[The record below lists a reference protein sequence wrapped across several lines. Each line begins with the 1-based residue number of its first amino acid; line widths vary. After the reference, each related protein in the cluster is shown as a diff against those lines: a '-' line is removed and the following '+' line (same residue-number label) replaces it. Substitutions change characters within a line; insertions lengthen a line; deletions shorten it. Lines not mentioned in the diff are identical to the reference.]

1 MTARETYLDVI
12 KEQHIRS
19 VIDMCLSKYD
29 IYQTNEQVLNSIFEL
44 DVNPDVKIEFA
55 RPFEKWTPSQMVNY
69 IVLVAEQAMDITTGA
84 LDNIPENYKKEESVK
99 TG

>member
-29 IYQTNEQVLNSIFEL
+29 TYQTNERILNSVFEL

-55 RPFEKWTPSQMVNY
+55 SPFRNWTPSQMVNY
-69 IVLVAEQAMDITTGA
+69 IFLVAEDAMAITTNA
-84 LDNIPENYKKEESVK
+84 LDDRPKNYKGEENVK

>member
-19 VIDMCLSKYD
+19 VIDMCLDKYD
-29 IYQTNEQVLNSIFEL
+29 IYQTNEQILNSVFEL
-44 DVNPDVKIEFA
+44 DVNPDAKIEFA
-55 RPFEKWTPSQMVNY
+55 SPFKNWTASQMVNY
-69 IVLVAEQAMDITTGA
+69 ILLVAGDSMAITTNA
-84 LDNIPENYKKEESVK
+84 LDDRPKNYKGEENVK